1 MRRNARIA
9 FGGTGKSVL
18 ALSFKHLRFLRLLAA
33 PPRTLPGSALRRVA
47 ECGWSRTSR

>member
-9 FGGTGKSVL
+9 FDGTGKPVL

-33 PPRTLPGSALRRVA
+33 SPWAFSGGAQTCS
-47 ECGWSRTSR
+47 

>member
-33 PPRTLPGSALRRVA
+33 PPRTLPGQALSDV
-47 ECGWSRTSR
+47 